1 MYLNQKRFYKC
12 ITEPDDPDNGW
23 KKTGK
28 CDEFF
33 FFVVVDG
40 NDFLI
45 PSVDFLRPSQE
56 IMAAAADERKKA
68 FLSLFREIMTMALL

>member
-1 MYLNQKRFYKC
+1 MV
-12 ITEPDDPDNGW
+12 G
-23 KKTGK
+23 KKPENATN
-28 CDEFF
+28 FF

-56 IMAAAADERKKA
+56 IMAAAADE
-68 FLSLFREIMTMALL
+68 

>member
-12 ITEPDDPDNGW
+12 INKPDDSDTGW
-23 KKTGK
+23 KKPENATNFL
-28 CDEFF
+28 FF
-33 FFVVVDG
+33 VDG

-68 FLSLFREIMTMALL
+68 FLSLFREIMTMVLLL